1 MGKTVPS
8 YRIALELEIATWKAF
23 GKALNSEGQEAF
35 SELMDI
41 CRGFATASGN
51 ACNPVIFENM
61 AISVLLAQQKKLQ
74 KLEQQAE
81 ELCGEKFQTKISG
94 SSP

>member
-23 GKALNSEGQEAF
+23 GKALNCEAQEAF
-35 SELMDI
+35 SELMDM
-41 CRGFATASGN
+41 CRGFATESGN

-61 AISVLLAQQKKLQ
+61 AISILLAQQEKLQ
-74 KLEQQAE
+74 KLEH
-81 ELCGEKFQTKISG
+81 ELNELSRHSNFKTTI
-94 SSP
+94 